1 MSTNKIYFIFL
12 VCLGTFFAGP
22 LQSASRSL
30 MSNLMPHE
38 AQGIGFGLFT
48 ASGKAT
54 AFIGPLLSAVLTFFI
69 SQRVGYGFSA
79 ILLFL
84 GLLILMKVKTE

>member
-1 MSTNKIYFIFL
+1 
-12 VCLGTFFAGP
+12 
-22 LQSASRSL
+22 
-30 MSNLMPHE
+30 MSNLMPHA

-54 AFIGPLLSAVLTFFI
+54 AFIGPLLSAILTFYI